1 MLSTIAACGT
11 IKKEISPRSDS
22 RAFFLFLRNLG
33 DILLS
38 VNIRLTMCRLPHK
51 QIRSVD
57 SHPLTGDFNQALSG

>member
-38 VNIRLTMCRLPHK
+38 VNIRLTMCRLPHNRVGGK
-51 QIRSVD
+51 QK
-57 SHPLTGDFNQALSG
+57 